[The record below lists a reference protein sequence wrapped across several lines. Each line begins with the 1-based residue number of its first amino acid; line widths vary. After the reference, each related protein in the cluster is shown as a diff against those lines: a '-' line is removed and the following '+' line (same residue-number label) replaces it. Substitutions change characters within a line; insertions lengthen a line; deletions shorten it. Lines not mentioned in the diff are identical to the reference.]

1 MLPFMIKVGVN
12 GYGTIGRRIAH
23 AVSLQ
28 PDMTVVGVVK
38 TKPDYVSRIA
48 SHSFN
53 VFANESKNEEEFSKH
68 GIKVKGTL
76 DDLLMNVDLMV
87 DATPEGL
94 GEKNKALYE
103 KAGIKAIFQGG
114 EKSTIAQA
122 SFNAYANFNESTGK
136 DYVRVV
142 SCNTTGLARTLFP
155 VFNKFGIEHV
165 DATLIRRATDPND
178 SKKGPINSI
187 EPSLKIPSH
196 HAPDL
201 KTVIEGITID
211 TVAIKVPTTLMHVHV
226 VKAKLQ
232 KNAAREDVID
242 EWNKYGRVLRVHGKE
257 GLSSTAQIMDAAR
270 ELQGNRSDLYEI
282 AVWDE
287 SIGVSGGSLNY
298 IQAVHQESDV
308 IPENVDAIRAMFE
321 LEEKEK
327 SIEMTDKSL
336 GIGRRNL

>member
-1 MLPFMIKVGVN
+1 MLSFMIKIGVN

-48 SHSFN
+48 SSSFN
-53 VFANESKNEEEFSKH
+53 VFASEARNMEGFSEH
-68 GIKVKGTL
+68 GIKVKGTI
-76 DDLLMNVDLMV
+76 DDLLGDVDLMV
-87 DATPEGL
+87 DATPEGI
-94 GEKNKALYE
+94 GEKNKPMYE

-114 EKSTIAQA
+114 EKSSIGEA
-122 SFNAYANFNESTGK
+122 SFNAYANFSNSVNRT
-136 DYVRVV
+136 YVRVV
-142 SCNTTGLARTLFP
+142 SCNTTGLARTIFP
-155 VFNKFGIEHV
+155 VFDRFGMKHV

-178 SKKGPINSI
+178 TKKGPINAI

-201 KTVIEGITID
+201 KTVIDGVDID

-226 VKAKLQ
+226 VKAKLD
-232 KNAAREDVID
+232 KPATREEVME
-242 EWNKYGRVLRVHGKE
+242 EWGKYNRVMVVRGSE
-257 GLSSTAQIMDAAR
+257 GLKSTAQIMDAAR

-287 SIGVSGGSLNY
+287 SVGVSDGYLNY
-298 IQAVHQESDV
+298 IQAVNQESDV
-308 IPENVDAIRAMFE
+308 IPENIDAIRAMFD

-327 SIEMTDKSL
+327 SIGMTDKSL
-336 GIGRRNL
+336 GIGRRNM